1 MISDPK
7 TAGQVSKMMLE
18 ISSHIDESIAL
29 VRANCQEQEFQEYR
43 RAAGRILGEI
53 LLEVLNPLYKQ
64 HDALKPPEFD

>member
-1 MISDPK
+1 MISDPT
-7 TAGQVSKMMLE
+7 TAAQVSKMMLE

-64 HDALKPPEFD
+64 HSALKPPGFD